1 MEPHAAGGGEG
12 GEGGS
17 CLRATSV
24 RLPDRRGGAK
34 MKGLFKSK
42 PRTLVDIVRQ
52 TRELLVFLSLALWQA
67 VLLLGQSEL
76 LLLLRFCTAS
86 RFLPHCPHALAALC
100 TPADQQEALKQH
112 SSTPTGSSHPESLQQ
127 AHQ

>member
-67 VLLLGQSEL
+67 VLLLGQV
-76 LLLLRFCTAS
+76 
-86 RFLPHCPHALAALC
+86 LPHCPHALAALC